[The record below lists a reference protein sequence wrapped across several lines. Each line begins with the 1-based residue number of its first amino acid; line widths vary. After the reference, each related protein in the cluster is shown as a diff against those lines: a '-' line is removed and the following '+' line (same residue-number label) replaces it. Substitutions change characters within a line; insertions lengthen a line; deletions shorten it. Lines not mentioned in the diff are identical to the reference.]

1 MFLAAAPN
9 MTWLELLEWQNL
21 FPGVDALIAKAQI
34 PFFLA
39 AFVML
44 VGYVATTISKQNG
57 RFDIGEYARPFV
69 LAILAAVAIGSINEV
84 VPKGMEIG
92 KAMAQEMGGTD
103 FKGVVQ
109 EIWESSSAFLPTAR
123 GSVNESTAPDA
134 TTMSRDAYIANRQEA
149 YMRAN
154 PGLSVSQ
161 LASLREA
168 LGNEWDAA
176 TRQPGVME
184 RIGGWVSNTMNSVRD
199 GVYTVFGTLLRMIFC
214 LIIYVL
220 LAVSALVMAVML
232 LMQQVIIR
240 FGAIFLPVFIAG
252 LLTGYFRTQA
262 INYCTGMIG
271 VMLWPLGWAF
281 VNIGTISLTR
291 AVMATVRTILTP
303 VSMGVSGAGGRVLD
317 SIVNGQTMPFQYMGT
332 LFIAIVGALL
342 ILAWILVGM
351 IGGAYAL
358 QKMVTSGASIAQSMV
373 TGAANAAMSAAGAG
387 LSTAG
392 FLAAS
397 KLAGAGALA
406 GGAGGLDAS
415 ASGSAESSVPPPL
428 PKSVPPPL
436 PQQGGG
442 DKDGPQNNATADGNQ
457 TDSKG
462 GGGGSGGGGG
472 GGGGKSF
479 GQRFADGLATAGPMT
494 LSALG
499 KTFQNAANSDG
510 SPETAH
516 RVPDTG
522 FNETMNAMRHGL
534 EAARAKAR
542 LNKTD

>member
-428 PKSVPPPL
+428 PK
-436 PQQGGG
+436 QGGG
-442 DKDGPQNNATADGNQ
+442 DKEGPQNNATADGNQ

-542 LNKTD
+542 LNKK